1 MADIVTLT
9 AELRDRAGKGA
20 ARATRREGKVPGVIY
35 GAKQAPVTI
44 ALDPRVIWAELNKPG
59 FKTRLFDI
67 DLGKGAKERCL
78 ARDIQFHPVT
88 DQPQHIDFLRVAADA
103 VVHVKVPVHV
113 ANADKAPGV
122 KRGGVV
128 SIELHEV
135 EVTCAPDVIPAEIV
149 IDLTGMDIGAAVH
162 VSELKLPKGVTPY
175 HMSAQGTVVSIAP
188 PTVQRAEEAE
198 GGEQAAG

>member
-1 MADIVTLT
+1 MSETSAIVV
-9 AELRDRAGKGA
+9 ELRDRAGKGA

-44 ALDPRVIWAELNKPG
+44 ALDPRVIWAELHKPG

-67 DLGKGAKERCL
+67 DLGNGSKERCL
-78 ARDIQFHPVT
+78 ARDVQFHPVN
-88 DQPQHIDFLRVAADA
+88 DQPQHIDFLRVSADA

-128 SIELHEV
+128 TVELHEI
-135 EVTCAPDVIPAEIV
+135 EVACSPDSIPSEIV
-149 IDLTGMDIGAAVH
+149 VDLAGLDIGASVH
-162 VSELKLPKGVTPY
+162 VSELALPAGVTPY
-175 HMSAQGTVVSIAP
+175 HVAAQGTVVLIAP
-188 PTVQRAEEAE
+188 PTVQKVEAVE
-198 GGEQAAG
+198 GEQAG

>member
-1 MADIVTLT
+1 MTDISAIA

-44 ALDPRVIWAELNKPG
+44 ALDPRVIWSELRKPG

-67 DLGKGAKERCL
+67 DLGNGSKERCL
-78 ARDIQFHPVT
+78 ARDVQFHPVN
-88 DQPQHIDFLRVAADA
+88 DQPQHIDFLRVSADA

-113 ANADKAPGV
+113 ANADKSPGV

-128 SIELHEV
+128 TVELHEI
-135 EVTCAPDVIPAEIV
+135 EVTCAPDAIPHEIV
-149 IDLTGMDIGAAVH
+149 IDLSGLDIGASVH
-162 VSELKLPKGVTPY
+162 VNQLALPAGVTPY
-175 HMSAQGTVVSIAP
+175 HMTAQGTVVQIAA
-188 PTVQRAEEAE
+188 PTVQQGDAAAEP
-198 GGEQAAG
+198 AAG